1 MRDSLSRLEQL
12 RYRKN
17 ALLGAWGL
25 PVQAS
30 KMGQPFLLT
39 KNNQPTRVTHMTRKY
54 FGTDGIRG
62 TVGQPPITPDFVLK
76 LAHAVG
82 RVLRQSESR
91 PTVLIGKDTRIS
103 GYMLESALESGFN
116 SAGVDVVLLGPLP
129 TPGVAYLTRAQRA
142 SLGVVISAS
151 HNPFADNGIKFFS
164 AQGTKLNDEWELA
177 VEASLEQQPVWAD
190 SASLGKTRRM
200 EDAAGRYTEFCKS
213 TFAHDLTL
221 KGLKI
226 VVDGAH
232 GAAYHIAPMVFH
244 ELGAEVIAI
253 GCSPDG
259 LNINHEVGATHPQAL
274 IEAVRANNADY
285 GIALDGDADRL
296 QIVDAEG
303 RLFDGDEVLYLM
315 VNERLSRGEKV
326 PGTVGTLMTNM
337 AVEVALKAK
346 GVEFVRAKVGD
357 RYVLEELDKRG
368 WLLGGEGSGHLL
380 ALDKHTTGD
389 GLISALQVLQACV
402 RSRKTLS
409 QLLVDVVLFPQT
421 LINVRLQPGQDW
433 KSSAE
438 LAMQTKAV
446 EIELGDSG
454 RILIRASGTEPLL
467 RVMVEARDSLQAKS
481 CAERVADTVRLLH
494 TV

>member
-1 MRDSLSRLEQL
+1 
-12 RYRKN
+12 
-17 ALLGAWGL
+17 
-25 PVQAS
+25 
-30 KMGQPFLLT
+30 
-39 KNNQPTRVTHMTRKY
+39 MTRKY

-62 TVGQPPITPDFVLK
+62 TVGKPPITPDFVLR

-82 RVLRQSESR
+82 QVLRRTEAR

-177 VEASLEQQPVWAD
+177 VEAALQEQPVWVE
-190 SASLGKTRRM
+190 SAALGKTRRLD
-200 EDAAGRYTEFCKS
+200 DAAGRYIEFCKS
-213 TFAHDLTL
+213 TFANDLTL

-232 GAAYHIAPMVFH
+232 GAAYQIAPMVFH

-253 GCSPDG
+253 GCAPDG
-259 LNINHEVGATHPQAL
+259 LNINRDVGATHPQGL
-274 IEAVRANNADY
+274 VDAVRANKADY

-296 QIVDAEG
+296 QMVDAEG
-303 RLFDGDEVLYLM
+303 RLFNGDEVLYLM
-315 VNERLSRGEKV
+315 VNERLARGEKV
-326 PGTVGTLMTNM
+326 PGAVGTLMTNM

-402 RSRKTLS
+402 RSGQTLS
-409 QLLVDVVLFPQT
+409 QLLGDVVLFPQT

-433 KSSAE
+433 KLSEALTAQS
-438 LAMQTKAV
+438 KAV
-446 EIELGDSG
+446 EAQLGESG
-454 RILIRASGTEPLL
+454 RLLIRASGTEPLL
-467 RVMVEARDSLQAKS
+467 RVMVEARDAVQAKT
-481 CAERVADTVRLLH
+481 CAELVANTVRL
-494 TV
+494 